1 MHDEHLMEFYAGLA
15 MLGMLSASRKTAG
28 PEQLA
33 RNAFDIAEAMLQERN
48 HRKERSVN
56 GR

>member
-1 MHDEHLMEFYAGLA
+1 MHDEHLKDFYAGLA

-28 PEQLA
+28 PDQVA
-33 RNAFDIAEAMLQERN
+33 RNAYEMAEAMMDERN

-56 GR
+56 GH